1 MRKTSIVG
9 ALAMSA
15 MAFIDTPKKPQKTI
29 SKQKRNKVK
38 RNKVKRNK
46 VKRNKVKRNKVKRR
60 IANASRRKNRS

>member
-1 MRKTSIVG
+1 MKKTSIVG

-38 RNKVKRNK
+38 R
-46 VKRNKVKRNKVKRR
+46 R

>member
-1 MRKTSIVG
+1 
-9 ALAMSA
+9 MSA

-46 VKRNKVKRNKVKRR
+46 VKRR

>member
-15 MAFIDTPKKPQKTI
+15 MAFIDKTSRPHKAI

-38 RNKVKRNK
+38 RQ
-46 VKRNKVKRNKVKRR
+46 

>member
-38 RNKVKRNK
+38 RNKVKR
-46 VKRNKVKRNKVKRR
+46 R